1 MTSSIDTD
9 RFSRRLRG
17 RGIDHSE
24 QRVLLTRLTGSEQEQ
39 DLTEPAN
46 CDGFGRIRHFRREA
60 PTGWPDNPLPIEP
73 AARALGTP
81 ADEPLLRAQVFQNAV
96 CNWRCWYC
104 YVDFPLLSGNP
115 AHSAFLSADEMLD
128 LYLGEPECPAVID
141 LSGGQPDLVP
151 EWVVWT
157 AQALARRGLEREV
170 YLWSDDNLSNDY
182 FWTKLAPGQRD
193 ALESYRGYG
202 KVCCFK
208 GFDETSFAFN
218 TGAAPELWH
227 RQFVLMR
234 RLVEETTL
242 DLYAY
247 VTLTAPAAPDLERA
261 MNAFVDRLQEVAETL
276 PLRTV
281 PLRVMPFTPTR
292 SRMGQAHERALAVQE
307 EAVAAWMLEL
317 EQRVTAEQRAT
328 AITDVRLRG

>member
-1 MTSSIDTD
+1 MTPSIDTD
-9 RFSRRLRG
+9 RFSRQLRE

-46 CDGFGRIRHFRREA
+46 CEGFGRIRHFRRETA
-60 PTGWPDNPLPIEP
+60 AGWPDNPLPIEP
-73 AARALGTP
+73 AARALGAP
-81 ADEPLLRAQVFQNAV
+81 EYESLLRAQVFQNAV

-115 AHSAFLSADEMLD
+115 AHSALLTADEMLD
-128 LYLGEPECPAVID
+128 LYLGQPERPAVID

-151 EWVVWT
+151 EWIVWT
-157 AQALARRGLEREV
+157 AQALAQRGLDREV

-182 FWTKLAPGQRD
+182 FWTKLTPDQRS

-208 GFDETSFAFN
+208 GFDEASFAFN
-218 TGAAPELWH
+218 TGAAPELWQ

-234 RLVEETTL
+234 RLIEETTL

-247 VTLTAPAAPDLERA
+247 LTLTTPAASDLDRA
-261 MNAFVDRLQEVAETL
+261 MNAFVDRLQEIAETL

-281 PLRVMPFTPTR
+281 PLRVTPFTPTLP
-292 SRMGQAHERALAVQE
+292 RMGEAHERALVLQE
-307 EAVAAWMLEL
+307 DVVAAWTVEL
-317 EQRVTAEQRAT
+317 EQRFTAEQRAT